1 MPRGRRWGPS
11 GHDQEGHDHAG
22 EVRTRAVQR
31 LRMLRRDGCAAHG
44 YATMS
49 HRTLSNTAYSSFA
62 LYIEYLFGLIASIV
76 IARALL
82 PADMGIYSLL
92 VWVVANAIVV
102 ANAGITMAAIKFIA
116 ELRGAGRDD
125 ATAVLV
131 RRLRR
136 MQRNMLLIVVVA
148 LCVVFAIA
156 HGRIAPGVD
165 LWLLGLLI
173 LSVAFRAPY
182 MFNIAVLKGGQDFR
196 STAVIACVGASVNLA
211 LVVLAWAK
219 AATLST
225 FVEVYALSS
234 LVFFLVSQWRA
245 SRFAKISADRA
256 ATLSPE
262 LEARMRH
269 HLRVV
274 AFTTVFGT
282 IGNSE
287 IELLSLNLL
296 SDPAHAGLFK
306 VANAVA
312 SGVALLLPGILSAQ
326 LLPMMASAQGRSQDE
341 ANRRFVDMTVWL
353 YVLGAPL
360 IAAGAVFSDHAVE
373 LLYGKAYAAAAP
385 VLIVL
390 LIARV
395 ANVLGQ
401 GATAYLMSA
410 DRQTALM
417 RLTLLFSALR
427 LAGAFACTYAFGLT
441 GAIFSTMVLAVSGTA
456 VTVRLAMRVSGTGM
470 PWARLLR
477 ITAAALLPALCCVPV
492 AQALAPLPGLVAGTA
507 MFAIGYPLAIWLLRG
522 LSEADADVVRMLAT
536 KLRARIL

>member
-1 MPRGRRWGPS
+1 M
-11 GHDQEGHDHAG
+11 
-22 EVRTRAVQR
+22 T
-31 LRMLRRDGCAAHG
+31 
-44 YATMS
+44 

-62 LYIEYLFGLIASIV
+62 LYIEYLFGLIASIM

-82 PADMGIYSLL
+82 PTDMGIYSLL
-92 VWVVANAIVV
+92 VWIVANAIVI

-125 ATAVLV
+125 STVVLV
-131 RRLRR
+131 QRLRR
-136 MQRNMLLIVVVA
+136 MQRNMLLIVIVA
-148 LCVVFAIA
+148 LCAIFAFA

-196 STAVIACVGASVNLA
+196 STAVVAVIGASFNLI
-211 LVVLAWAK
+211 LVILAWAK
-219 AATLST
+219 AASLQT

-234 LVFFLVSQWRA
+234 VVFYLVSQWRA
-245 SRFAKISADRA
+245 SRFARISADA
-256 ATLSPE
+256 DAVLSPE
-262 LEARMRH
+262 LETRMRH

-282 IGNSE
+282 IGSSE
-287 IELLSLNLL
+287 IELLSLNML
-296 SDPAHAGLFK
+296 SDAAHAGLFK

-341 ANRRFVDMTVWL
+341 ANRRFIDMTVWL

-373 LLYGKAYAAAAP
+373 LLYGNAYAEAAP

-395 ANVLGQ
+395 ASVLGQ
-401 GATAYLMSA
+401 GATAFLLSA

-417 RLTLLFSALR
+417 RLTVLFAGLR
-427 LAGAFACTYAFGLT
+427 LAGAFAFTYAFGLT
-441 GAIFSTMVLAVSGTA
+441 GAILSTMVLALLGSA
-456 VTVRLAMRVSGTGM
+456 VTIRLAMRVSASAL
-470 PWARLLR
+470 PWSRLLR
-477 ITAAALLPALCCVPV
+477 ISAAAALPALCCIPI
-492 AQALAPLPGLVAGTA
+492 ARSLSPLAGLLAGTVV
-507 MFAIGYPLAIWLLRG
+507 FAIGYPLSIWLMRG
-522 LSEADADVVRMLAT
+522 LTRTDADVVRMLAA
-536 KLRARIL
+536 KLRRRSR

>member
-1 MPRGRRWGPS
+1 M
-11 GHDQEGHDHAG
+11 
-22 EVRTRAVQR
+22 T
-31 LRMLRRDGCAAHG
+31 
-44 YATMS
+44 

-82 PADMGIYSLL
+82 PTDMGIYSLL
-92 VWVVANAIVV
+92 VWVAANAIVV
-102 ANAGITMAAIKFIA
+102 ANAGITLGAIKFIA
-116 ELRGAGRDD
+116 ELRGTGRNDS
-125 ATAVLV
+125 TALLV
-131 RRLRR
+131 QRLRK
-136 MQRNMLLIVVVA
+136 MQRNMLLIVIVV
-148 LCVVFAIA
+148 LCVIFAFA

-196 STAVIACVGASVNLA
+196 STAVIAVIGATFNLG
-211 LVVLAWAK
+211 LVILAWVK
-219 AATLST
+219 AASLQT
-225 FVEVYALSS
+225 FVEVYAVSS
-234 LVFFLVSQWRA
+234 VMFYLVSQWRA
-245 SRFAKISADRA
+245 SRFARIAADGNA
-256 ATLSPE
+256 VLSPE
-262 LEARMRH
+262 LETRMRH

-282 IGNSE
+282 IGSSE

-296 SDPAHAGLFK
+296 SDAAHAGLFK

-326 LLPMMASAQGRSQDE
+326 LLPMMASARGRSQDE
-341 ANRRFVDMTVWL
+341 ANRRFIDMTVWL

-360 IAAGAVFSDHAVE
+360 IAAGMVFSDHAIE
-373 LLYGKAYAAAAP
+373 LLYGNAYAEAAP

-395 ANVLGQ
+395 ASVLGQ
-401 GATAYLMSA
+401 GATAFLMSA

-417 RLTLLFSALR
+417 RLTLVFSGLR

-441 GAIFSTMVLAVSGTA
+441 GAIFSTMVLALLGST
-456 VTVRLAMRVSGTGM
+456 TTIHLAMRVSGTGM
-470 PWARLLR
+470 PWTRLLR
-477 ITAAALLPALCCVPV
+477 ISAAALLPALFCIPI
-492 AQALAPLPGLVAGTA
+492 ARSLSPLSGLLAGTVV
-507 MFAIGYPLAIWLLRG
+507 FAIGYPLSIWIFRG
-522 LSEADADVVRMLAT
+522 LTETDAGIVRAIAAKFGKRLPG
-536 KLRARIL
+536 RR

>member
-1 MPRGRRWGPS
+1 
-11 GHDQEGHDHAG
+11 
-22 EVRTRAVQR
+22 
-31 LRMLRRDGCAAHG
+31 
-44 YATMS
+44 MS

-62 LYIEYLFGLIASIV
+62 LYIEYLFGLIASVV
-76 IARALL
+76 IARTLL

-92 VWVVANAIVV
+92 VWVVGNAIVV
-102 ANAGITMAAIKFIA
+102 ANAGITLGAIKFIA
-116 ELRGAGRDD
+116 ELRAMGSNDS
-125 ATAVLV
+125 TALLV
-131 RRLRR
+131 QRLRR
-136 MQRNMLLIVVVA
+136 MQRIMLLIVIAV
-148 LCVVFAIA
+148 LCAILAFA

-165 LWLLGLLI
+165 LWLLGLLM

-182 MFNIAVLKGGQDFR
+182 MFNIAVLKGSQDFR
-196 STAVIACVGASVNLA
+196 STAVIAVIGASFNLV
-211 LVVLAWAK
+211 LVILAWTQ
-219 AATLST
+219 AATLPA
-225 FVEVYALSS
+225 FVVVYALSS
-234 LVFFLVSQWRA
+234 LMFFLVSQWRA
-245 SRFAKISADRA
+245 SRFARLKTDSAA
-256 ATLSPE
+256 VLSPG

-282 IGNSE
+282 IGSSE

-326 LLPMMASAQGRSQDE
+326 LLPMMASAQGRSQEE

-360 IAAGAVFSDHAVE
+360 IAAGAVFSEHAVE
-373 LLYGKAYAAAAP
+373 LLYGNAYAGAAP

-390 LIARV
+390 LVARV
-395 ANVLGQ
+395 AGVLGQ
-401 GATAYLMSA
+401 GATAFLMSA

-456 VTVRLAMRVSGTGM
+456 VTIRLAMRISGTGM

-477 ITAAALLPALCCVPV
+477 ISASALLPALCCIPI
-492 AQALAPLPGLVAGTA
+492 ARSLSPLSGLLAGTVV
-507 MFAIGYPLAIWLLRG
+507 FAIGYPLSVWLLRG
-522 LSEADADVVRMLAT
+522 LTEADAHVVRMLAT
-536 KLRARIL
+536 KLRKRMR

>member
-1 MPRGRRWGPS
+1 M
-11 GHDQEGHDHAG
+11 
-22 EVRTRAVQR
+22 T
-31 LRMLRRDGCAAHG
+31 
-44 YATMS
+44 

-82 PADMGIYSLL
+82 PTDMGIYSLL
-92 VWVVANAIVV
+92 VWVAANAIVV
-102 ANAGITMAAIKFIA
+102 ANAGITLGAIKFIA
-116 ELRGAGRDD
+116 ELRGTGRNDS
-125 ATAVLV
+125 TALLV
-131 RRLRR
+131 QRLRR
-136 MQRNMLLIVVVA
+136 MQRNMLLIVIVV
-148 LCVVFAIA
+148 LCVIFAFA

-196 STAVIACVGASVNLA
+196 STAVIAVIGATFNLG
-211 LVVLAWAK
+211 LVILAWAK
-219 AATLST
+219 AASLQT

-234 LVFFLVSQWRA
+234 VVFYLVSQWRA
-245 SRFAKISADRA
+245 SRFARIAADGNA
-256 ATLSPE
+256 VLSPE
-262 LEARMRH
+262 LETRMRH

-296 SDPAHAGLFK
+296 SDAAHAGLFK

-341 ANRRFVDMTVWL
+341 ANRRFIDMTVWL

-360 IAAGAVFSDHAVE
+360 IAAGAVFSGHAIE
-373 LLYGKAYAAAAP
+373 LLYGNAYVEAGP

-395 ANVLGQ
+395 ASVLGQ
-401 GATAYLMSA
+401 GANAYLMSA

-417 RLTLLFSALR
+417 QLTLVFSAMR
-427 LAGAFACTYAFGLT
+427 LASTFACTYAFGLT
-441 GAIFSTMVLAVSGTA
+441 GAIFSTMVLALLGST
-456 VTVRLAMRVSGTGM
+456 TTIHLAMRVSGTGM

-477 ITAAALLPALCCVPV
+477 ISAAALLPALCCIPI
-492 AQALAPLPGLVAGTA
+492 ARSLSPLSGLLVGAVV
-507 MFAIGYPLAIWLLRG
+507 FAIGYPLSIWMFKG
-522 LSEADADVVRMLAT
+522 LTEKDTDIVRMLAA
-536 KLRARIL
+536 KLRRRTR